1 MKKVLSILLCATLI
15 VGLVSVFSLAETTQR
30 SAPLFKTLADGATET
45 ELHDADANGGVKIT
59 QNNGWKPWVAYYTD
73 EAMELTPEAGEDL
86 YLVFDMTVPEGSQI
100 QFDLNEWKNSIS
112 GDIAGAQAGTGE
124 GGVKL
129 ILGGTYKGAF
139 KLDKSLI
146 GKNGRVGILGTG
158 ITIRTLLLVCSTET
172 PDIPNVEEDPTE
184 SVVGPSTPDPV
195 NYGTLSES
203 SSVDII
209 DTITNGTN
217 EDDPTEITDSGS
229 GFSISQASGWNVW
242 VLNYAEEVASFEA
255 AEGEDLYLVY
265 DLTVNGDGHLCINEW
280 NSSVAASIAAVAGAA
295 TSRAEDGT
303 PMLKAGSYQ
312 GFIPVTK
319 DMVGKNGRLGIVGTG
334 ATIRE
339 FRLVSGTVD
348 GSEVSQTT
356 SQESTEP
363 SSSEQESQDPVPP
376 ISGDRVPLLKV
387 VVDAATETE
396 QNPADGK
403 GGVSLSQSGG
413 WKSWVT
419 YYTNEAM
426 AIVENGNG
434 PFTIYYDMDVPSG
447 SEVQIALKA
456 WDGAISKDIAG
467 SKAGTGEGG
476 VSIIPGGTY
485 TGSVTVDKAM
495 IGEFGHIGI
504 VGTGITVREFSIEG
518 QGGSTSQESTEP
530 QPSEQP
536 TEPTPSGEE
545 VALIKTVVDGAT
557 ETESYDADSK
567 GGVTLSQSG
576 GWKAWVSYYTDAAME
591 LIAGS
596 TEPITL
602 KYDFTVPSG
611 SEVQLT
617 LNGWDGAISKDIA
630 GSKAGTGEG
639 GVSVILGGTY
649 TGTLT
654 LDKSAFGENGR
665 IGIVGSGITIREFA
679 LVAPG
684 SDVTSQTSNPEDV
697 FKGDVTGDDSID
709 MKDVLMLRKYIAQ
722 MDADIV
728 AANSDV
734 NSDGN
739 IDMKDVLMIRK
750 YIAHIITS
758 FDEDESSE
766 TESGSETIPGTD
778 PTTTR
783 TPIEVSGDELVLID
797 RITNGTADDEAGT
810 EIYDNGSGF
819 SISQA
824 NGWNVWVLYFN
835 EALPDFINAKGKDL
849 TLVYDFTLNGDGHLC
864 AKEWTNSLAAAIA
877 ENEDV
882 ITTPAEDGTPMLMLG
897 THSGQMPIDASLF
910 GENGRLGIVGT
921 GATIRTFKL
930 VAGGSSAPTSSK
942 TTTSSKPTTP
952 TQPGE
957 TKPMPTTKTNT
968 PYLNIQT
975 DAKNG
980 SLGMWWWN
988 ANKITSANVYN
999 PILDDLQLN
1008 HVTEIYVC
1016 IGNQSYDQIGTFIEE
1031 CGSRGIRVAWLS
1043 GDTSWVD
1050 NGNTGFDSMF
1060 SHFKAYQNQ
1069 AKANQKF
1076 YGIHLDVEPYT
1087 AGKSWQNYANLVVRA
1102 TKAAHDYGTIIE
1114 WDIPFWLDDNNVRVT
1129 ANGQTVSLLELLADT
1144 SDTLVLMSYRDT
1156 ANGVLTVSNTELGL
1170 TKDHNCRVV
1179 CGFETNYT
1187 ADGPQLSF
1195 AEDGKIAMVGVVE
1208 SVFNTLKARTDLT
1221 AGWGIAIHHVDT
1233 WLTLQ
1238 N

>member
-184 SVVGPSTPDPV
+184 SIVGPSTPDPV

-280 NSSVAASIAAVAGAA
+280 NSSVAASIAAVAGAS

-348 GSEVSQTT
+348 GSEVSQT
-356 SQESTEP
+356 
-363 SSSEQESQDPVPP
+363 
-376 ISGDRVPLLKV
+376 
-387 VVDAATETE
+387 
-396 QNPADGK
+396 
-403 GGVSLSQSGG
+403 
-413 WKSWVT
+413 
-419 YYTNEAM
+419 
-426 AIVENGNG
+426 
-434 PFTIYYDMDVPSG
+434 
-447 SEVQIALKA
+447 
-456 WDGAISKDIAG
+456 
-467 SKAGTGEGG
+467 
-476 VSIIPGGTY
+476 
-485 TGSVTVDKAM
+485 
-495 IGEFGHIGI
+495 
-504 VGTGITVREFSIEG
+504 
-518 QGGSTSQESTEP
+518 SQESTEP

-557 ETESYDADSK
+557 ETESYDADPK

-679 LVAPG
+679 LVAPE

-750 YIAHIITS
+750 YIAHIISS
-758 FDEDESSE
+758 FDD
-766 TESGSETIPGTD
+766 IPDDPSD
-778 PTTTR
+778 PTTSK
-783 TPIEVSGDELVLID
+783 TPAEVSGDELVLID

-897 THSGQMPIDASLF
+897 TYSGQMPIDASLF

-1008 HVTEIYVC
+1008 HVTEIYVS
-1016 IGNQSYDQIGTFIEE
+1016 IGNQSYDQIGAFIEE

-1069 AKANQKF
+1069 AKGSQKF

-1102 TKAAHDYGTIIE
+1102 TKAAHEYGTIIE

>member
-1 MKKVLSILLCATLI
+1 MKKVLSVLLCATLI

-209 DTITNGTN
+209 DNITSGTN

-255 AEGEDLYLVY
+255 TEGENLYLVY

-280 NSSVAASIAAVAGAA
+280 NSSVAASIAAVAGAS

-348 GSEVSQTT
+348 GSEVSQ
-356 SQESTEP
+356 
-363 SSSEQESQDPVPP
+363 
-376 ISGDRVPLLKV
+376 
-387 VVDAATETE
+387 
-396 QNPADGK
+396 
-403 GGVSLSQSGG
+403 
-413 WKSWVT
+413 
-419 YYTNEAM
+419 
-426 AIVENGNG
+426 
-434 PFTIYYDMDVPSG
+434 
-447 SEVQIALKA
+447 
-456 WDGAISKDIAG
+456 
-467 SKAGTGEGG
+467 
-476 VSIIPGGTY
+476 
-485 TGSVTVDKAM
+485 
-495 IGEFGHIGI
+495 
-504 VGTGITVREFSIEG
+504 
-518 QGGSTSQESTEP
+518 TSQESTEP

-665 IGIVGSGITIREFA
+665 IGIVGSGITIRELA
-679 LVAPG
+679 LVAPE

-758 FDEDESSE
+758 FDEDEPSE
-766 TESGSETIPGTD
+766 TESGSETTPGTD

-930 VAGGSSAPTSSK
+930 VAGGSSTPTSSK

-1008 HVTEIYVC
+1008 HVTEIYVS
-1016 IGNQSYDQIGTFIEE
+1016 IGNQSYNQIGAFIEE

-1060 SHFKAYQNQ
+1060 SHFQAYQNQ

-1102 TKAAHDYGTIIE
+1102 TKAAHEYGTIIE

-1156 ANGVLTVSNTELGL
+1156 ANAVLTVSNTELGL

-1179 CGFETNYT
+1179 CGFETSYT